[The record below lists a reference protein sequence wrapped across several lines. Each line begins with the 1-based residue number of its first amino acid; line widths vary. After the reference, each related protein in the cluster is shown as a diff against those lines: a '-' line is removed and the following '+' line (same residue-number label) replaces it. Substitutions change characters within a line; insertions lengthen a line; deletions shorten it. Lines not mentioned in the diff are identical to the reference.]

1 MDRHAQEAGARDTGE
16 KYAVSP
22 RPTFA
27 RCLGASALSMLM
39 VLLFN
44 GPLATT
50 HPGAFDWSR
59 DWATMS
65 AVAGFLILLAL
76 GRTRPR
82 LLTIRPG
89 ITCAIVGA
97 LSLFGCALCAVGDA
111 LGMPALI
118 TAGSCVG
125 NAAGAWVTTL
135 WLLACASLSLRAA
148 LLCFAGASVLAMPI
162 AALVSLGS
170 SYQLA
175 NAVNTAAAL
184 GMLALSLPVARDLLG
199 RIAKFGVPS
208 NAEVSHPLA
217 FLPMRSHLFIYIFA
231 FSLAYGYGLRLASPG
246 SAWQRYALTALVMLT
261 LVGYTLLARRHPRM
275 DALFTV
281 SFAFVLVGYLLVL
294 LVIGPATRLAPALL
308 VSGSL
313 CFNLLTWFSLC
324 AAARRSAIDA
334 LPTLAWGLAVD
345 YAGILAG
352 ALIALASG
360 VGEAGGVGGVATVV
374 ACTVI
379 VVIIAAVTLY
389 VVATRRTFSFDE
401 TIEGIATETP
411 SVVARPVDD
420 LPGRCERMAEQRGL
434 TQRESDVLTL
444 LARGNNAAHIEQK
457 LCISHNTVKYH
468 ARNVY
473 RKLDVHSQ
481 QELIDLMAS
490 RDQN

>member
-1 MDRHAQEAGARDTGE
+1 MDRHAQEAGARDEGKT
-16 KYAVSP
+16 YAANP

-27 RCLGASALSMLM
+27 CCLGASALSMLM

-44 GPLATT
+44 GPLATA
-50 HPGAFDWSR
+50 HPGASDWSR

-82 LLTIRPG
+82 LLAARPG
-89 ITCAIVGA
+89 ITCAVVGA
-97 LSLFGCALCAVGDA
+97 LSLIGCALCAAGEA

-118 TAGSCVG
+118 TVGSCVG

-148 LLCFAGASVLAMPI
+148 LLCFAGASVLAMPV
-162 AALVSLGS
+162 ATLVSLGS

-199 RIAKFGVPS
+199 RIAEFGTPS

-360 VGEAGGVGGVATVV
+360 VGEAGGAGTVV
-374 ACTVI
+374 ARTVI
-379 VVIIAAVTLY
+379 VAIIAAVTLY

-411 SVVARPVDD
+411 SVAARPVDD

-434 TQRESDVLTL
+434 TQRESDVLVL

-481 QELIDLMAS
+481 QELIDLMAG
-490 RDQN
+490 RDQG